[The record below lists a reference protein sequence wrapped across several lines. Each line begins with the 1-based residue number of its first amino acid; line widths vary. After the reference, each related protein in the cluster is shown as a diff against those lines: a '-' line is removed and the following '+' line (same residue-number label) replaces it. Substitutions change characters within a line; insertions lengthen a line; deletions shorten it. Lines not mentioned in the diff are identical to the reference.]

1 MPEEATLNSVCR
13 GHARGAALASAD
25 ANAKRRSKAA
35 HMAETAHVVRPLGG
49 GSLMVLNYEEGQ
61 RYLSDTHG
69 DFNKCAAALS

>member
-1 MPEEATLNSVCR
+1 MPEEATLNCVCR

-35 HMAETAHVVRPLGG
+35 RIAETAHVVRPLRG

-61 RYLSDTHG
+61 RYLYDAHG
-69 DFNKCAAALS
+69 DFNK